1 MEENIYLTK
10 LFDYY
15 GILLTDKQQQYF
27 QDYYMENLS
36 ITEISEN
43 SSVSRNA
50 VFKQIKDAEANLIN
64 YENKLKLVEKESKIK
79 ELLKN
84 IEDEKIKEE
93 ILNLI

>member
-64 YENKLKLVEKESKIK
+64 YENKLKLAEKESKIK

>member
-15 GILLTDKQQQYF
+15 GVLLTEKQQQYF
-27 QDYYMENLS
+27 TDYYMENLS

-43 SSVSRNA
+43 RSVSRNA
-50 VFKQIKDAEANLIN
+50 VFKQIKDAEMNLIN
-64 YENKLKLVEKESKIK
+64 YENKLHLAQKEEKIK

-84 IEDEKIKEE
+84 IKEEEIKEE
-93 ILNLI
+93 ILDLI

>member
-43 SSVSRNA
+43 RSVSRNA

-64 YENKLKLVEKESKIK
+64 YEKKLKLAEKELKIK

-84 IEDEKIKEE
+84 IKDEKIKEA
-93 ILNLI
+93 IIDLI

>member
-15 GILLTDKQQQYF
+15 GCLLTEKQQQYF
-27 QDYYMENLS
+27 TDYYMENLS

-43 SSVSRNA
+43 NNVSRNA
-50 VFKQIKDAEANLIN
+50 AYKQIKDAENNLLN
-64 YENKLKLVEKESKIK
+64 YENKLHLALKELKIK

-84 IEDEKIKEE
+84 INDEKIKEE
-93 ILNLI
+93 ILELI

>member
-27 QDYYMENLS
+27 TDYYMENLS

-43 SSVSRNA
+43 KGVSRNA
-50 VFKQIKDAEANLIN
+50 VFKQIKDAETNLLN
-64 YENKLKLVEKESKIK
+64 YENKLKLAEKELKIK
-79 ELLKN
+79 ELLNN

>member
-15 GILLTDKQQQYF
+15 GTLLTDKQQQYF
-27 QDYYMENLS
+27 IDYYMENLS

-43 SSVSRNA
+43 RCVSRNA
-50 VFKQIKDAEANLIN
+50 VFKQIKDAETNLIN
-64 YENKLKLVEKESKIK
+64 YENKLKLAEKELKIK

-84 IEDEKIKEE
+84 IKDEKIKEE